1 MQDSGHPEGISSVC
15 VCVWGGGGDPAL
27 QEMLGGVWLSRLV
40 GAEAPGIEW
49 VGAREAVQLG

>member
-1 MQDSGHPEGISSVC
+1 MC